1 MPFGISM
8 KNTTQIGEIVSKML
22 TAPQKKVLE
31 LGEINDLVTSVSK
44 NDILRFNAQ
53 IKLCQKL
60 DETCERFDDF
70 CKAVIN
76 LANDNELKVSKKEI
90 IPLVYR
96 MTAGN
101 FYKCI
106 KAGAI
111 PPKIAEKFEIACN
124 EAEKDGLKF
133 ARSIEALNSWFKKY
147 DEHKGEC
154 GADAESI
161 ADLRDGADK
170 RTAVWSIS
178 LGDKKCTMFDDKSF
192 KTNFTET
199 EINDF
204 LNQILTPTIRTQFAT
219 KPEIT
224 KEQKEVLNKVAKN
237 KAVKLNKDL
246 VLTTA

>member
-1 MPFGISM
+1 M
-8 KNTTQIGEIVSKML
+8 KKTTQIGEIVDKML

-31 LGEINDLVTSVSK
+31 LGKVNDLITSVSK
-44 NDILRFNAQ
+44 NDILRFESQ
-53 IKLCQKL
+53 IALCQKL
-60 DETCERFDDF
+60 DETIEKFDDF

-76 LANDNELKVSKKEI
+76 LANDNELKVTKKDI

-96 MTAGN
+96 MTAGH

-111 PPKIAEKFEIACN
+111 PPRIAEKFVIACN
-124 EAEKDGLKF
+124 EAEQNGLKF

-154 GADAESI
+154 GADTDSI
-161 ADLRDGADK
+161 SDLRDGADK
-170 RTAVWSIS
+170 RQAVWSVS
-178 LGDKKCTMFDDKSF
+178 LGDKKCTMFDDKTF

-204 LNQILTPTIRTQFAT
+204 LNQILTPSIRTMFAS

>member
-1 MPFGISM
+1 MPFGTSM
-8 KNTTQIGEIVSKML
+8 KNTTQIGEIVDKML

-31 LGEINDLVTSVSK
+31 LGEVNNLIANVSK
-44 NDILRFNAQ
+44 NDILRFESQ
-53 IKLCQKL
+53 IALCQKL
-60 DETCERFDDF
+60 DETIEKFDDF

-76 LANDNELKVSKKEI
+76 LANDNELKVTKKDI

-96 MTAGN
+96 MTAGH

-111 PPKIAEKFEIACN
+111 PPRIAEKFVIACN

-154 GADAESI
+154 GADTDSI
-161 ADLRDGADK
+161 NDLRDGADK
-170 RTAVWSIS
+170 RQAVWSVS
-178 LGDKKCTMFDDKSF
+178 DGAKKCVVFNDGTF
-192 KTNFTET
+192 KTDFTNE
-199 EINDF
+199 EINTF
-204 LNQILTPTIRTQFAT
+204 LNETLVIKIRQMFAT
-219 KPEIT
+219 PKPIT
-224 KEQKEVLNKVAKN
+224 KLQKEVLNKVAKN
-237 KAVKLNKDL
+237 KAVKLTRDM

>member
-1 MPFGISM
+1 M
-8 KNTTQIGEIVSKML
+8 KNTTQIGDIVSSML
-22 TAPQKKVLE
+22 TAPQKKTLE
-31 LGEINDLVTSVSK
+31 LGKINILIANVSK
-44 NDILRFNAQ
+44 NDVLRFNSQ
-53 IKLCQKL
+53 IELCQKL
-60 DETCERFDDF
+60 DETIEHFDNF
-70 CKAVIN
+70 CKGVIN
-76 LANDNELKVSKKEI
+76 LAKDKEI
-90 IPLVYR
+90 AVTKKDIIPFVYR

-101 FYKCI
+101 FYKNI

-111 PPKIAEKFEIACN
+111 PPRIVKEFTDACN
-124 EAEKDGLKF
+124 EAEQNGLKF

-170 RTAVWSIS
+170 RTAIWSVS
-178 LGDKKCTMFDDKSF
+178 FGDLKCTLFNDGTH
-192 KTNFTET
+192 KTNFTEI
-199 EINDF
+199 EINEF
-204 LNQILTPTIRTQFAT
+204 LNAQLIPTIRTMFAT

>member
-1 MPFGISM
+1 M
-8 KNTTQIGEIVSKML
+8 KNTTLSTIVSTAL
-22 TAPQKKVLE
+22 TTAQKNSLE
-31 LGEINDLVTSVSK
+31 LGKINTLIANVSK
-44 NDILRFNAQ
+44 NDILRFNSQ
-53 IKLCQKL
+53 IELCQKL
-60 DETCERFDDF
+60 DETCERFDNF
-70 CKAVIN
+70 CKGVIN
-76 LANDNELKVSKKEI
+76 LANDNELKVSKKDI

-101 FYKCI
+101 FYKNI

-111 PPKIAEKFEIACN
+111 PPKIVEKFVIACN
-124 EAEKDGLKF
+124 EAEQSGLKF

-170 RTAVWSIS
+170 RKAVWSVS
-178 LGDKKCTMFDDKSF
+178 LGDKKCTMFDDKTF
-192 KTNFTET
+192 KTNFSET

-204 LNQILTPTIRTQFAT
+204 LNQILTPSIRTHFAT

>member
-1 MPFGISM
+1 MLM
-8 KNTTQIGEIVSKML
+8 TAQTKNALS
-22 TAPQKKVLE
+22 
-31 LGEINDLVTSVSK
+31 LGKINTLIANVSK
-44 NDILRFNAQ
+44 NDVLRFNSQ
-53 IKLCQKL
+53 IELCQKL
-60 DETCERFDDF
+60 DETCESFDNF
-70 CKAVIN
+70 CKGVIN
-76 LANDNELKVSKKEI
+76 LANDNELKVSKKDI

-96 MTAGN
+96 MTSGN
-101 FYKCI
+101 YYKNI

-111 PPKIAEKFEIACN
+111 PPKIVEKFVIACN

-147 DEHKGEC
+147 DEHKGNC

-170 RTAVWSIS
+170 RTAIWSVS
-178 LGDKKCTMFDDKSF
+178 LGDKKCTMFNDKTF
-192 KTNFTET
+192 KTNFNET

-204 LNQILTPTIRTQFAT
+204 LNQILMPSIRTHFAT

>member
-1 MPFGISM
+1 M
-8 KNTTQIGEIVSKML
+8 KNTTLSTIVDGML
-22 TAPQKKVLE
+22 MTAQTKNALS
-31 LGEINDLVTSVSK
+31 LGKINTLIANVSK
-44 NDILRFNAQ
+44 NDVLRFNSQ
-53 IKLCQKL
+53 IELCQKL

-70 CKAVIN
+70 CKGVIN
-76 LANDNELKVSKKEI
+76 LANDNELKVSKKDI

-96 MTAGN
+96 MTSGN
-101 FYKCI
+101 YYKCI

-111 PPKIAEKFEIACN
+111 PPKIVKEFTEACN
-124 EAEKDGLKF
+124 EAEQNGLKF

-154 GADAESI
+154 GADTDSI
-161 ADLRDGADK
+161 SDLRDGADK
-170 RTAVWSIS
+170 RTAIWSVS
-178 LGDKKCTMFDDKSF
+178 LGDKKCTMFDDKTF

-204 LNQILTPTIRTQFAT
+204 LNQILMPSIRTQFAT

>member
-1 MPFGISM
+1 MPFGTSM
-8 KNTTQIGEIVSKML
+8 KNTTQIGEIVDKML

-31 LGEINDLVTSVSK
+31 LGEVNNLIANVSK
-44 NDILRFNAQ
+44 NDILRFESQ
-53 IKLCQKL
+53 IALCQKL
-60 DETCERFDDF
+60 DETIEKFDDF

-76 LANDNELKVSKKEI
+76 LANDNELKVTKKDI

-96 MTAGN
+96 MTAGH

-111 PPKIAEKFEIACN
+111 PPRIAEKFVIACN

-154 GADAESI
+154 GADTDSI
-161 ADLRDGADK
+161 NDLRDGADK
-170 RTAVWSIS
+170 RQAVWSVS
-178 LGDKKCTMFDDKSF
+178 DGAKKCVVFNDGTF
-192 KTNFTET
+192 KTDFTNE
-199 EINDF
+199 EINTF
-204 LNQILTPTIRTQFAT
+204 LNETLAIKIRQMFAT
-219 KPEIT
+219 PKPIT
-224 KEQKEVLNKVAKN
+224 KLQKEVLNKVAKN
-237 KAVKLNKDL
+237 KAVKLTRDM

>member
-1 MPFGISM
+1 M
-8 KNTTQIGEIVSKML
+8 KNTTLSTIVDGML
-22 TAPQKKVLE
+22 ATAQTKNALS
-31 LGEINDLVTSVSK
+31 LGKINTLIANVSK
-44 NDILRFNAQ
+44 NDVLRFNSQ
-53 IKLCQKL
+53 IELCQKL
-60 DETCERFDDF
+60 DETCESFDNF
-70 CKAVIN
+70 CKGVIN
-76 LANDNELKVSKKEI
+76 LANDNELKVSKKDI

-101 FYKCI
+101 YYKNI

-111 PPKIAEKFEIACN
+111 PPKIVEKFVIACN
-124 EAEKDGLKF
+124 EAERDGLKF

-170 RTAVWSIS
+170 RQAVWSVS
-178 LGDKKCTMFDDKSF
+178 LGDKKCTMFNDKTF
-192 KTNFTET
+192 KTNFNET
-199 EINDF
+199 EINNF
-204 LNQILTPTIRTQFAT
+204 LNQILMPSIRTHFAI

-237 KAVKLNKDL
+237 KAVKLTKDL

>member
-1 MPFGISM
+1 M
-8 KNTTQIGEIVSKML
+8 KNTTISTIVSGML
-22 TAPQKKVLE
+22 TTAQKNVLE
-31 LGEINDLVTSVSK
+31 LGEINDLVANVSK
-44 NDILRFNAQ
+44 NDILRFESQ
-53 IKLCQKL
+53 IALCQKL

-96 MTAGN
+96 MTAGH

-111 PPKIAEKFEIACN
+111 PPKIVKEFTDSCN

-154 GADAESI
+154 GADADSI
-161 ADLRDGADK
+161 NDLRDGADK
-170 RTAVWSIS
+170 RTAIWSVS

-204 LNQILTPTIRTQFAT
+204 LNQVLMPTIRTMFAT
-219 KPEIT
+219 PKPMTEL
-224 KEQKEVLNKVAKN
+224 QKEVLNKVAKN
-237 KAVKLNKDL
+237 KAVKLTRDM

>member
-1 MPFGISM
+1 M
-8 KNTTQIGEIVSKML
+8 KNTTQIGEIVNKML
-22 TAPQKKVLE
+22 TAPQKKSLE
-31 LGEINDLVTSVSK
+31 LSEINNLIANVSK
-44 NDILRFNAQ
+44 NDILRFESQ
-53 IKLCQKL
+53 IALCQKL

-76 LANDNELKVSKKEI
+76 LANDNEIKVSKKEI

-101 FYKCI
+101 FYKNI

-111 PPKIAEKFEIACN
+111 PERIVKEFTDSCN
-124 EAEKDGLKF
+124 EAEQNGLKF

-147 DEHKGEC
+147 DEHKGNC
-154 GADAESI
+154 GADTESI
-161 ADLRDGADK
+161 NDLRDGANK
-170 RTAVWSIS
+170 RTAVWSVS
-178 LGDKKCTMFDDKSF
+178 LGDKKCTMYDDKTF

-204 LNQILTPTIRTQFAT
+204 LNQILMPSIRTQFAT

-224 KEQKEVLNKVAKN
+224 KEQKEVLNKVVGVVHSLFHRPPRN
-237 KAVKLNKDL
+237 WGVFF
-246 VLTTA
+246 VL

>member
-1 MPFGISM
+1 M

-22 TAPQKKVLE
+22 TAPQKKSLE
-31 LGEINDLVTSVSK
+31 LSEINTLIANVSK
-44 NDILRFNAQ
+44 NDILRFNSQ
-53 IKLCQKL
+53 IALCQKL

-101 FYKCI
+101 FYKNI

-111 PPKIAEKFEIACN
+111 PPKIVKEFTDSCN

-154 GADAESI
+154 GADTESI
-161 ADLRDGADK
+161 NDLRDGADK
-170 RTAVWSIS
+170 RQAVWSVS

-204 LNQILTPTIRTQFAT
+204 LNQILMPSIRTQFAT

-237 KAVKLNKDL
+237 KAVKLNRDM
-246 VLTTA
+246 VLITA

>member
-1 MPFGISM
+1 M
-8 KNTTQIGEIVSKML
+8 NTTTLSTIVDGML
-22 TAPQKKVLE
+22 MTAQTKNALS
-31 LGEINDLVTSVSK
+31 LGKINTLIANVSK
-44 NDILRFNAQ
+44 NDVLRFNSQ
-53 IKLCQKL
+53 IELCQKL
-60 DETCERFDDF
+60 DETCESFDNF
-70 CKAVIN
+70 CKGVIN
-76 LANDNELKVSKKEI
+76 LANDNELKVSKKDI

-96 MTAGN
+96 MTSGN
-101 FYKCI
+101 YYKNI

-111 PPKIAEKFEIACN
+111 PPKIVEKFVIACN

-147 DEHKGEC
+147 DEHKGNC

-170 RTAVWSIS
+170 RTAIWSVS
-178 LGDKKCTMFDDKSF
+178 LGDKKCTMFNDKTF
-192 KTNFTET
+192 KTNFNET

-204 LNQILTPTIRTQFAT
+204 LNQILMPSIRTHFAT

>member
-1 MPFGISM
+1 M
-8 KNTTQIGEIVSKML
+8 KNTTLSTIVDGML
-22 TAPQKKVLE
+22 MTAQTKNALS
-31 LGEINDLVTSVSK
+31 LGKINTLIANVSK
-44 NDILRFNAQ
+44 NDVLRFESQ
-53 IKLCQKL
+53 IELCQKL

-70 CKAVIN
+70 CKGVIN
-76 LANDNELKVSKKEI
+76 LANDNELKVSKKDI

-96 MTAGN
+96 MTSGN
-101 FYKCI
+101 YYKNI

-111 PPKIAEKFEIACN
+111 PPKIVKEFTEACN

-170 RTAVWSIS
+170 RQAVWSVS
-178 LGDKKCTMFDDKSF
+178 LGDLKCTLFNDGSH
-192 KTNFTET
+192 KTNFTE
-199 EINDF
+199 EQINGF
-204 LNQILTPTIRTQFAT
+204 LNAQLIPAIRTMFAS

-237 KAVKLNKDL
+237 KAVKLTRDM

>member
-1 MPFGISM
+1 M
-8 KNTTQIGEIVSKML
+8 KNTTISTIVSTAL
-22 TAPQKKVLE
+22 TTAQKKVLE
-31 LGEINDLVTSVSK
+31 LGEINDLVANVSK

-70 CKAVIN
+70 CKGVIN
-76 LANDNELKVSKKEI
+76 LANDNEIKVSKKEI

-101 FYKCI
+101 FYKNI

-111 PPKIAEKFEIACN
+111 PERIVKEFTDSCN
-124 EAEKDGLKF
+124 EAEQNGLKF

-147 DEHKGEC
+147 DEHKGNC
-154 GADAESI
+154 GADTESI
-161 ADLRDGADK
+161 NDLRDGADK
-170 RTAVWSIS
+170 RQAVWSIS
-178 LGDKKCTMFDDKSF
+178 LGDKKCTMYEDKTF
-192 KTNFTET
+192 KTNFTE
-199 EINDF
+199 EQINDF
-204 LNQILTPTIRTQFAT
+204 LNQILTPTIRTQFAS

>member
-1 MPFGISM
+1 M
-8 KNTTQIGEIVSKML
+8 KNTTLSTIVGGML
-22 TAPQKKVLE
+22 TTAQKNVLE
-31 LGEINDLVTSVSK
+31 LGEINDLVANVSK

-60 DETCERFDDF
+60 DETCERFDNF
-70 CKAVIN
+70 CKGVIN
-76 LANDNELKVSKKEI
+76 LANDNEIKVSKKDI

-96 MTAGN
+96 MTAGH

-124 EAEKDGLKF
+124 EAEQNGLKF

-154 GADAESI
+154 GADTDSI
-161 ADLRDGADK
+161 SDLRDGADK
-170 RTAVWSIS
+170 RQAVWSVS
-178 LGDKKCTMFDDKSF
+178 LGDKKCTMFDDKTF
-192 KTNFTET
+192 KTNFTEI

-204 LNQILTPTIRTQFAT
+204 LNQILTPSIRTMFAT